1 MVKEVC
7 EKTDF
12 KFICSV
18 LSSGS
23 PPTIEYQFACPSSV
37 VKISETEIE
46 ASQWKDVKI
55 Y

>member
-1 MVKEVC
+1 MK
-7 EKTDF
+7 KLTL
-12 KFICSV
+12 SSYV
-18 LSSGS
+18 LYSGSGS